1 MATYRSILKEQLL
14 LQIVFQTDPAKKD
27 KLAGIVVDELKKLAA
42 EGPSDVHLQKVK
54 EYMLKEVCRQPE
66 NENGYWMNNLNDY
79 FYYGMDMTEG
89 YTDIV
94 NSITAK
100 DIQKFVSDLLKQ
112 GNEIEVT
119 MTVPNK

>member
-1 MATYRSILKEQLL
+1 MNPIKDYEQ
-14 LQIVFQTDPAKKD
+14 T
-27 KLAGIVVDELKKLAA
+27 
-42 EGPSDVHLQKVK
+42 
-54 EYMLKEVCRQPE
+54 
-66 NENGYWMNNLNDY
+66 
-79 FYYGMDMTEG
+79 
-89 YTDIV
+89 V

>member
-1 MATYRSILKEQLL
+1 M
-14 LQIVFQTDPAKKD
+14 
-27 KLAGIVVDELKKLAA
+27 LKKYA
-42 EGPSDVHLQKVK
+42 DNQK
-54 EYMLKEVCRQPE
+54 
-66 NENGYWMNNLNDY
+66 ENGYWMNNLNDY

-100 DIQKFVSDLLKQ
+100 EIQKFVSDLLKQ